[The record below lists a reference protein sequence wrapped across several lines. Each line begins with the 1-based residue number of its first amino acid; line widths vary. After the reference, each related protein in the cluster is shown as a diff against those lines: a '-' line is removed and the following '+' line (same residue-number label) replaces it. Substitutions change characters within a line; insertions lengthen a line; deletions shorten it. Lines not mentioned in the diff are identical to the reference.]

1 MKWFGGN
8 NTKCWQRLQTSVKG
22 DKTMGIR
29 TYNPYTPSRRNMTG
43 LDFAEV
49 TKSTPEKSLVVS
61 LKKNSG
67 RNNQGK
73 ITVRHRGGGVRRK
86 YRLVDF
92 KRRKD
97 DIPATVIGIE
107 YDPNRTA
114 NIALICY
121 ADGEKAYILA
131 PNGLKD
137 GMKVMNGANAEIKVG
152 NCLPLE
158 AIPVGTEVHNVE
170 LYPGKGGQ
178 LVRSAGNSAQLM
190 AKEGKYAT
198 LRLPSGEMRMVPVV
212 CRATIGTVGNI
223 EHDLVNV
230 GKAGRKRHMGIRPT
244 VRGSV
249 MNPNDHPHGG
259 GEGKTGIGRPG
270 PCTPWGKPA
279 LGLKTRKKN
288 KQSNKLIVRRR
299 DGKNFK

>member
-1 MKWFGGN
+1 MAIK
-8 NTKCWQRLQTSVKG
+8 
-22 DKTMGIR
+22 
-29 TYNPYTPSRRNMTG
+29 TYNPYTPSRRHMTG
-43 LDFAEV
+43 SDFSEI
-49 TKSTPEKSLVVS
+49 TKKKPEKSLVTS
-61 LKKNSG
+61 LKKNAG

-73 ITVRHRGGGVRRK
+73 ITVRHRGGGSRRK

-92 KRRKD
+92 KRKKD
-97 DIPATVIGIE
+97 GVPATVIGIE
-107 YDPNRTA
+107 YDPNRSA
-114 NIALICY
+114 NIALIAY
-121 ADGEKAYILA
+121 ADGEKSYILA
-131 PNGLKD
+131 PEGLAV
-137 GMKVMNGANAEIKVG
+137 GSKVMNGPEAEVRVG
-152 NCLPLE
+152 NCLPLQY
-158 AIPVGTEVHNVE
+158 IPVGTQVNNIE
-170 LYPGKGGQ
+170 LHPGKGGQ
-178 LVRSAGNSAQLM
+178 MVRSAGNGAQLM

-198 LRLPSGEMRMVPVV
+198 LRLPSGEMRMVPMI
-212 CRATIGTVGNI
+212 CRATVGVVGNG
-223 EHDLVNV
+223 EHNLINI

-299 DGKNFK
+299 DGKAIK

>member
-1 MKWFGGN
+1 
-8 NTKCWQRLQTSVKG
+8 
-22 DKTMGIR
+22 MGIKK
-29 TYNPYTPSRRNMTG
+29 YNPYTPSRRQMTG
-43 LDFAEV
+43 SDFSEI
-49 TKSTPEKSLVVS
+49 TKFEPEKSLLAS
-61 LKKNSG
+61 KKKHSG

-73 ITVRHRGGGVRRK
+73 ITVRHRGGGNRRK
-86 YRLVDF
+86 YRIVDF
-92 KRRKD
+92 KRKKD
-97 DIPATVIGIE
+97 GVPATVIGIE

-121 ADGEKAYILA
+121 EDGEKAYILA
-131 PNGLKD
+131 PEGLKD
-137 GMKVMNGANAEIKVG
+137 GMKVMNGPEAEVRIG
-152 NCLPLE
+152 NCLPLSQS
-158 AIPVGTEVHNVE
+158 PVGTLIHNIE

-198 LRLPSGEMRMVPVV
+198 LRLPSGEMRMVPINA
-212 CRATIGTVGNI
+212 RASIGVIGNGDHNLI
-223 EHDLVNV
+223 NI

-259 GEGKTGIGRPG
+259 GEGRSPIGRPG
-270 PCTPWGKPA
+270 PSTPWGKPA

-288 KQSNKLIVRRR
+288 KKSNKLIVRRR
-299 DGKNFK
+299 DGSVIK